1 MGKNN
6 QARRAA
12 KAKSR
17 ARQRS
22 RDAHQDR
29 AQGQRRSGDDFWF
42 SAPGPQ
48 TTPPAPGPD
57 ARMLAEQLWAEVL
70 ARDVS
75 DGGDPA
81 EQRELLELL
90 GRLDRAVVLEVAE
103 TQLLRQVTVLYAHGW
118 QPSELLRQVRLC
130 AGSPAARLT
139 CFVMAADHARRST
152 ERIDERWL
160 RQLREADL
168 PASAHSR
175 RWLAEWANAAG
186 ASHPD
191 TIQTVRVVLAA
202 LATAPP
208 LEVLIPPPSGINPAT
223 PVRQSAAAVQAD
235 PVLQKVRALL
245 AKAEST
251 EYEAEASALTAKAQ
265 DLMTRHAIDL
275 ATVEAIGAARGEPS
289 IIRVAVDPPYA
300 DAKALLLQTVAA
312 ASRCRAIS
320 MPTLSMSSV
329 VGYPVDLEAVQLL
342 FTSLLVQAQHAL
354 RLAASRSGPGDRPRS
369 QRFRSAFLLGF
380 ADRISGRL
388 EQANRTAYADAAGSS
403 TAFLP
408 VLRSRE
414 ERIDEFIDERW
425 GELTS
430 GRVRGGYDGAGWVSG
445 SIAGDAA
452 ELTSGKLTSR

>member
-17 ARQRS
+17 AQQRA
-22 RDAHQDR
+22 RDAHQHR
-29 AQGQRRSGDDFWF
+29 EQGHGHSGDDFWF
-42 SAPGPQ
+42 SGPGPQ
-48 TTPPAPGPD
+48 TVTPAPD
-57 ARMLAEQLWAEVL
+57 ALVLADQLWTEIIAH
-70 ARDVS
+70 DVS
-75 DGGDPA
+75 DDGNPA
-81 EQRELLELL
+81 EQRELLGLL
-90 GRLDRAVVLEVAE
+90 DRLDRAAVIEVVE
-103 TQLLRQVTVLYAHGW
+103 THLLRIVTGLYTHGW
-118 QPSELLRQVRLC
+118 QPSELLRQVRLS
-130 AGSPAARLT
+130 AGATAARLA
-139 CFVMAADHARRST
+139 CFLIAADHTRRRA

-168 PASAHSR
+168 PDLTRSR
-175 RWLAEWANAAG
+175 KWLTDWANVAG

-191 TIQTVRVVLAA
+191 TIQTARVVLAA

-208 LEVLIPPPSGINPAT
+208 LEVLIPPPSGVDPAT
-223 PVRQSAAAVQAD
+223 PVRQSVASVQVD
-235 PVLQKVRALL
+235 PVLQRVRALL

-275 ATVEAIGAARGEPS
+275 ATVEGIGAAPKEPG
-289 IIRVAVDPPYA
+289 IIRIAVDPPYA

-320 MPTLSMSSV
+320 MGTLSMSSV
-329 VGYPVDLEAVQLL
+329 VGYPVDLEAVELL
-342 FTSLLVQAQHAL
+342 FTSLLVQAQHAM

-380 ADRISGRL
+380 ADRIGDRL
-388 EQANRTAYADAAGSS
+388 AKANRTAYADAADSS

-425 GELTS
+425 GELES
-430 GRVRGGYDGAGWVSG
+430 DRVRGGYDGAGWVSG

-452 ELTSGKLTSR
+452 ELTSGRLASR

>member
-29 AQGQRRSGDDFWF
+29 EQGQGHSGDDFWF
-42 SAPGPQ
+42 SGPGPQ
-48 TTPPAPGPD
+48 TVTPGPD
-57 ARMLAEQLWAEVL
+57 ARMLADQLWAEIT
-70 ARDVS
+70 AHEVS
-75 DGGDPA
+75 DDGNPA
-81 EQRELLELL
+81 EQRELLGLL
-90 GRLDRAVVLEVAE
+90 DRLDRAAVIEVVE
-103 TQLLRQVTVLYAHGW
+103 THLLRIVTGLYTHGW
-118 QPSELLRQVRLC
+118 QPSELLRQVRLS
-130 AGSPAARLT
+130 AGATAARLA
-139 CFVMAADHARRST
+139 CFLIAADHIRRRA

-168 PASAHSR
+168 PDLARSR
-175 RWLAEWANAAG
+175 KWLAEWANATG
-186 ASHPD
+186 ASHAD
-191 TIQTVRVVLAA
+191 TIQTARVVLAA

-208 LEVLIPPPSGINPAT
+208 LEVLIPPPSGIDPAT
-223 PVRQSAAAVQAD
+223 PVRQSVASVQVD
-235 PVLQKVRALL
+235 PVLQRVRALL

-275 ATVEAIGAARGEPS
+275 ATVEGIGAAPKEPG
-289 IIRVAVDPPYA
+289 IIRIPVDPPYA

-320 MPTLSMSSV
+320 MGSLSLSSV
-329 VGYPVDLEAVQLL
+329 VGYPVDLEAVELL
-342 FTSLLVQAQHAL
+342 FTSLLVQAQHAM

-380 ADRISGRL
+380 ADRIGDRL
-388 EQANRTAYADAAGSS
+388 EQANRTAYADAADSS

-430 GRVRGGYDGAGWVSG
+430 DRVRGGYDGAGWVSG

-452 ELTSGKLTSR
+452 ELTSGRLASR

>member
-29 AQGQRRSGDDFWF
+29 EQGQGRSGDDFWF
-42 SAPGPQ
+42 SGPGPQ
-48 TTPPAPGPD
+48 STPPAPGPD

-75 DGGDPA
+75 DGGAPA
-81 EQRELLELL
+81 EQHELLELL
-90 GRLDRAVVLEVAE
+90 GRLDRPVVLEVAE
-103 TQLLRQVTVLYAHGW
+103 TQLLWRVAMLYAHGW
-118 QPSELLRQVRLC
+118 QPSELLRQMRLS

-139 CFVMAADHARRST
+139 GFLIAADHAHRST
-152 ERIDERWL
+152 ERIDERWR

-168 PASAHSR
+168 PAIAHSR
-175 RWLAEWANAAG
+175 RWLAEWASATGAAH
-186 ASHPD
+186 AD

-208 LEVLIPPPSGINPAT
+208 LEVLIPPPSGIIPAT
-223 PVRQSAAAVQAD
+223 PVRQSTAAIQAD
-235 PVLQKVRALL
+235 PVLQRVRALL

-275 ATVEAIGAARGEPS
+275 ATVEAIGATPGEPS
-289 IIRVAVDPPYA
+289 VIRVAVDPPYA

-312 ASRCRAIS
+312 ASRCRAVS

-329 VGYPVDLEAVQLL
+329 VGFPVDLEAVQLL

-380 ADRISGRL
+380 ADRIGDRL
-388 EQANRTAYADAAGSS
+388 EQTNRTAYADAAGSS
-403 TAFLP
+403 TTFLP

-414 ERIDEFIDERW
+414 VRIDEFIDERW
-425 GELTS
+425 GKLTA
-430 GRVRGGYDGAGWVSG
+430 GRVRGGIDGAGWVSG

-452 ELTSGKLTSR
+452 ELTSGKLVSR